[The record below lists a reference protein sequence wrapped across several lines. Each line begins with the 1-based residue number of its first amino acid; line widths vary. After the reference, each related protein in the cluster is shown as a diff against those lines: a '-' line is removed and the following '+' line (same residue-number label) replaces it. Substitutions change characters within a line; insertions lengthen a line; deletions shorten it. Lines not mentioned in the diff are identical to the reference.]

1 MDGKHLTYLILQ
13 NKGPTS
19 LSISKYTLAY
29 RPTYVNIFS
38 PIFKTLNNMS
48 PFRFVLLYTYFIYC
62 FRSVALV
69 LTRHPG
75 IIYLLTSTNQ
85 SLFTSWR

>member
-13 NKGPTS
+13 NKGATS
-19 LSISKYTLAY
+19 FSISKYTLAY

-48 PFRFVLLYTYFIYC
+48 PFRFILLYTYF
-62 FRSVALV
+62 V
-69 LTRHPG
+69 
-75 IIYLLTSTNQ
+75 
-85 SLFTSWR
+85 